1 MKYAD
6 LKIILIG
13 SSYPKIFQN
22 EKGILPEYM
31 WNIKKLENN
40 KAHLKKLI
48 LMSFIFI
55 YNVFL

>member
-13 SSYPKIFQN
+13 SSYPKSFQN

-31 WNIKKLENN
+31 WNIKKLEN
-40 KAHLKKLI
+40 I
-48 LMSFIFI
+48 
-55 YNVFL
+55 